1 MSERT
6 TLASLTTDPRPY
18 LDDPDPALRRLA
30 VSACAARTDD
40 ATRDRLVS
48 LLGSDPAPEVRRECA
63 EALRG
68 LGGGEVLTALLTA
81 TEDDE
86 ATVREAATAALG
98 ETADS
103 ASLPRLIELAAGDD
117 NVLVR
122 ESAVTSLGAIGDE
135 SAVPTLLAL
144 AGGAPP
150 EVRRRCVSALSV
162 FDGDEVEAAIRAA
175 TEDRNPI
182 VRKAALMVIGGPP
195 E

>member
-6 TLASLTTDPRPY
+6 TLALLVADPRPY

-30 VSACAARTDD
+30 ASACAAGTDD
-40 ATRDRLVS
+40 ATRGRLVS
-48 LLGSDPAPEVRRECA
+48 LLEEDPAPEVRRECA

-68 LGGGEVLTALLTA
+68 LGGSDVLTALLTA
-81 TEDDE
+81 TKDDE
-86 ATVREAATAALG
+86 MTVREAAAAALG

-103 ASLPRLIELAAGDD
+103 ASLPRLIELATGDD
-117 NVLVR
+117 TVLVR
-122 ESAVTSLGAIGDE
+122 EAAVASLGAIGDE

-150 EVRRRCVSALSV
+150 DVRRRCVMALSV
-162 FDGDEVEAAIRAA
+162 FEGDEVEAAIRAA
-175 TEDRNPI
+175 TTDRSPI
-182 VRKAALMVIGGPP
+182 VREAARLVTGGPP